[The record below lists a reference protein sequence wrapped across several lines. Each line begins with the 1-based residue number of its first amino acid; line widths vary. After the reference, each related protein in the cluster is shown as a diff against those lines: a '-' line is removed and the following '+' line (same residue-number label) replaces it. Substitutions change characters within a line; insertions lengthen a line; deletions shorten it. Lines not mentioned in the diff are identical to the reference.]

1 MLSEKEI
8 DKVYNDTKEDYL
20 KTSITINK
28 TDLGAAIENADEK
41 NEKIISDLI
50 NPTPGLFVD
59 DQLNLENQFKYKS
72 NDIERSFALTN
83 QTQQRLDN
91 ELEMMIKNNQL
102 PTEIIMQKPIEQI
115 LNTPLNNEKT
125 DELLKLKIYLL
136 TMITLMIL
144 TIFHLYLPMI
154 EKILK

>member
-50 NPTPGLFVD
+50 NSTPGLFVD
-59 DQLNLENQFKYKS
+59 DQLNLEDQFKYK
-72 NDIERSFALTN
+72 
-83 QTQQRLDN
+83 
-91 ELEMMIKNNQL
+91 K
-102 PTEIIMQKPIEQI
+102 
-115 LNTPLNNEKT
+115 
-125 DELLKLKIYLL
+125 
-136 TMITLMIL
+136 
-144 TIFHLYLPMI
+144 
-154 EKILK
+154 

>member
-50 NPTPGLFVD
+50 NPIPGLFVD
-59 DQLNLENQFKYKS
+59 GQLNLEDQFKYK
-72 NDIERSFALTN
+72 
-83 QTQQRLDN
+83 
-91 ELEMMIKNNQL
+91 K
-102 PTEIIMQKPIEQI
+102 
-115 LNTPLNNEKT
+115 
-125 DELLKLKIYLL
+125 
-136 TMITLMIL
+136 
-144 TIFHLYLPMI
+144 
-154 EKILK
+154 

>member
-59 DQLNLENQFKYKS
+59 DQLNLEDQFK
-72 NDIERSFALTN
+72 
-83 QTQQRLDN
+83 
-91 ELEMMIKNNQL
+91 
-102 PTEIIMQKPIEQI
+102 
-115 LNTPLNNEKT
+115 
-125 DELLKLKIYLL
+125 
-136 TMITLMIL
+136 
-144 TIFHLYLPMI
+144 
-154 EKILK
+154 

>member
-59 DQLNLENQFKYKS
+59 DQLNLEDQFKYK
-72 NDIERSFALTN
+72 
-83 QTQQRLDN
+83 
-91 ELEMMIKNNQL
+91 K
-102 PTEIIMQKPIEQI
+102 
-115 LNTPLNNEKT
+115 
-125 DELLKLKIYLL
+125 
-136 TMITLMIL
+136 
-144 TIFHLYLPMI
+144 
-154 EKILK
+154 